1 MRRVPIAIVWLLLTG
16 PAPALAGPFLEAG
29 FGGAW
34 SAPTTL
40 TIEQTGQP
48 KIEHDASYST
58 RPFESPPYYR
68 VRAGWRLGTH
78 ALRLELVHHKV
89 YLDNPPPDVAHFE
102 VTHGYN
108 LLVLSF
114 DHEWTLLPGLLAL
127 TSNVGG
133 GLVLAHTDSTVRGVR
148 YEPNTSLPGNQE
160 LAGGAFQAGGGLRLR
175 PIPLL
180 VLGLE
185 TAVTA
190 AWANVSVADG
200 EAKVPNLAL
209 HLFATVGVEI
219 F

>member
-1 MRRVPIAIVWLLLTG
+1 MARVLLASLWLLAI
-16 PAPALAGPFLEAG
+16 PAPAVAGPFLEGG

-58 RPFESPPYYR
+58 KPFQLPPYYR
-68 VRAGWRLGTH
+68 VRAGWRLGNH
-78 ALRLELVHHKV
+78 AIRLELVHHKV
-89 YLDNPPPDVAHFE
+89 YLDNPPPEVTHFE

-108 LLVLSF
+108 LLLLSF
-114 DHEWTLLPGLLAL
+114 DHEWPLLPGLLAL
-127 TSNVGG
+127 SSNVGG
-133 GLVLAHTDSTVRGVR
+133 GVVFAHTESTVRGVAH
-148 YEPNTSLPGNQE
+148 EPSTSWPGNQE
-160 LAGGAFQAGGGLRLR
+160 LAGGAFQAGGGVRLR

-185 TAVTA
+185 LAGTA

-200 EAKVPNLAL
+200 EAHVPNFAL
-209 HLFATVGVEI
+209 HLFLTAGVEI